1 MKLQDKV
8 AMVTGAGSGIGQATA
23 VLFAEE
29 GAKVAVVDLRED
41 AAKATVERIERAGGQ
56 GLAIRADVSKA
67 ADVQAAVNTTLARWS
82 RLDVLYANAGVPQ
95 HPTSVEDVDEATFDQ
110 IMNVNVKGVF
120 LCAKYAAPV
129 FKRQR
134 RGVLLITGS
143 TSGIRPRPGVQSYSA
158 SKGAVHTLAKSLA
171 LELAPF
177 GVRVV
182 AIAPVAT
189 ETPMLAT
196 FMGKKEVDEEGM
208 TRYRGTVPLGRLNK
222 PEDLARAAL
231 FLASEDAAMI
241 TGSTVEVDGGRCI

>member
-1 MKLQDKV
+1 MKLKDRI
-8 AMVTGAGSGIGQATA
+8 ALVTGAGSGIGQATA
-23 VLFAEE
+23 LLFAQE
-29 GAKVAVVDLRED
+29 GAKVGVVDLREG
-41 AAKATVERIERAGGQ
+41 AAKDTVEQIERAGGQ
-56 GLAIRADVSKA
+56 ALAIKADVSKA
-67 ADVQAAVNTTLARWS
+67 ADVEAAVNHTMARWG
-82 RLDVLYANAGVPQ
+82 RLDIVYANAGVPQ
-95 HPTSVEDVDEATFDQ
+95 RPTNVEEVDETTFDQ
-110 IMNVNVKGVF
+110 IMAVNVKGVF
-120 LCAKYAAPV
+120 LCAKYAAPQ

-134 RGVLLITGS
+134 SGVLLITGS

-158 SKGAVHTLAKSLA
+158 SKGAVHALAKSLA

-208 TRYRGTVPLGRLNK
+208 TRYRATVPLGRLNR

-231 FLASEDAAMI
+231 FLASDDAAMI
-241 TGSTVEVDGGRCI
+241 TGSTIEVDGGRCI